1 MPEIQVTTAQLRAKA
16 EELSAQNA
24 QLKAQIERLEETELS
39 LNAMW
44 EGEANTAF
52 HAAFQRDKVQFTNFY
67 QAIQQY
73 IQVLQSV
80 ATRYAQAESRNV
92 EIANTRT
99 HG

>member
-39 LNAMW
+39 VSAMW
-44 EGEANTAF
+44 EGEANAAF

-67 QAIQQY
+67 NAIQQY

-80 ATRYAQAESRNV
+80 AARYAQAESQNIDIV
-92 EIANTRT
+92 NTRT
-99 HG
+99 H